1 MGNKKLRLLYVAQ
14 LLWERTDEEHT
25 VTVNDII
32 AYLSGL
38 DLSVERKTVYDD
50 LDLLRLFGMDIVR
63 TRTKTHNYYL
73 GQRAFQLP
81 ELKMLPAW
89 AVLASRSSFPISSM
103 LFFTVRKG
111 EACTTSMSIFSSGSW
126 QARWPR

>member
-63 TRTKTHNYYL
+63 TRTKT
-73 GQRAFQLP
+73 Q
-81 ELKMLPAW
+81 
-89 AVLASRSSFPISSM
+89 
-103 LFFTVRKG
+103 
-111 EACTTSMSIFSSGSW
+111 
-126 QARWPR
+126 

>member
-81 ELKMLPAW
+81 ELKMLID
-89 AVLASRSSFPISSM
+89 VVQASPF
-103 LFFTVRKG
+103 LTVK
-111 EACTTSMSIFSSGSW
+111 
-126 QARWPR
+126 